1 MLPELIESRPDW
13 SFFLYTRSP
22 NEALDL
28 RARFPASR
36 VQIADVPGSPNV
48 VRLQAEMPRRLSHD
62 RVDLYH
68 SLGYFVPVRWHGP
81 RVVTIHDMN
90 VYLNWRSW
98 MRPGKLLAWLDLVV
112 ETPVGGRVAE
122 RIITMSEYSK
132 QQICR
137 LLRVPPSKVAAI
149 PLAADPY
156 FAQPPSESE
165 RAALTAITGGAPF
178 VLFVGI
184 LSPQKNLA
192 TLVEAMGRSG
202 LPSRG
207 VKLVIAGSD
216 REGYG
221 AHLLRTAAKANVHL
235 LLPGFVPRETL
246 RALYHRALCVV
257 LASFGEG
264 FGLPVVEAFA
274 SGAPV
279 IAADRQS
286 LPEVVD
292 GAGCLFDPQDT
303 AALARLLV
311 RIGSDDAFRNDL
323 VRRGNVRAT
332 EFSWRT
338 TAERT
343 ARVYEEAVAA
353 RRS

>member
-22 NEALDL
+22 EEALDL

-36 VQIADVPGSPNV
+36 VQIADVAGSPNV
-48 VRLQAEMPRRLSHD
+48 RRLQGEMPRRLRQD
-62 RVDLYH
+62 RIDLYH
-68 SLGYFVPVRWHGP
+68 SLGYFVPFRWHGP

-137 LLRVPPSKVAAI
+137 LLRVPPDKVAAI

-165 RAALTAITGGAPF
+165 RMALRTITGGAPY

-192 TLVEAMGRSG
+192 TLVHAMRRSD

-221 AHLLRTAAKANVHL
+221 AHLRRIAAEAKVDL
-235 LLPGFVPRETL
+235 LLPGFVTRATL
-246 RALYHRALCVV
+246 RALYHGSLCVV

-274 SGAPV
+274 SRTPV

-292 GAGCLFDPQDT
+292 GAGCLFDPDDT
-303 AALARLLV
+303 SALATLLD
-311 RIGSDDAFRNDL
+311 RMASDDAFRNDL
-323 VRRGNVRAT
+323 VRRGDARAK

-353 RRS
+353 RRL